1 MAKTEKKGSTILDVI
16 RKDYPAERLLMG
28 ILGVIV
34 IVFGVYILQGIKSP
48 TTGWLI
54 IQNRTAWWSAWIFGT
69 DTKIVIFSWF
79 IIVVGVVSLG
89 MAVWPFVK
97 PSLVEMKK
105 VSWPNGKMIQNH
117 SARVYG
123 FIFFLIGMFIM
134 YELALVPFFAW
145 IRG

>member
-1 MAKTEKKGSTILDVI
+1 MAKTDKKRSNILDVI

-34 IVFGVYILQGIKSP
+34 IVFGVYIIQGVKEP

-54 IQNRTAWWSAWIFGT
+54 ITNRTSWWSAWIFGT
-69 DTKIVIFSWF
+69 DTKILIFSWF

-123 FIFFLIGMFIM
+123 FIFFLIGMFIL
-134 YELALVPFFAW
+134 YELALIPFFSW